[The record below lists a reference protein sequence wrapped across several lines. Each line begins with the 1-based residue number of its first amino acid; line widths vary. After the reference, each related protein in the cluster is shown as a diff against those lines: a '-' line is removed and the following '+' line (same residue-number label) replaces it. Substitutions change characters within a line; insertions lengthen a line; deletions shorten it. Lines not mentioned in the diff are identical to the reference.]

1 MMMTTITPEELASN
15 LGFILE
21 MVQRGHTFKIVKEGS
36 RSIMLT
42 SINNPMIP
50 DIDPIPLNA
59 APPGVDLV
67 PETEIRNYVHESLAE
82 MQKNL

>member
-15 LGFILE
+15 LGFLLE
-21 MVQRGHTFKIVKEGS
+21 LVQRGHTFKVVKEGA

-50 DIDPIPLNA
+50 DVDPLPLTG
-59 APPGVDLV
+59 APPAMDLV
-67 PETEIRNYVHESLAE
+67 PETEIRNYVHETLADIQKE
-82 MQKNL
+82 M